1 MNVPL
6 RDGIDDGTFQ
16 RIFQPVMR
24 KVMEM
29 YKPGAIVLQVR
40 EANMKSHRRYSK
52 VLVRS
57 TKRKIT
63 LTPPLPYYT
72 TRLCRSAERT
82 PLGTTG
88 WAASLFRWTA
98 TRTACGS

>member
-6 RDGIDDGTFQ
+6 RDGIDDVTFQ

-52 VLVRS
+52 LHVQS
-57 TKRKIT
+57 TKRKTT
-63 LTPPLPYYT
+63 LTPPLPYT
-72 TRLCRSAERT
+72 LASVAVRSGLLGNDRLGCFS
-82 PLGTTG
+82 
-88 WAASLFRWTA
+88 RWTA